1 MNLQR
6 FISNFLGVFTVVTV
20 VVTAVLIESATA
32 ADGILRANNPQAQ
45 INLREAPDPNSRRL
59 GYGLV
64 GDRVEILE
72 QVPGADGYTW
82 YQVRFYQ
89 SGAVGWIRNDF
100 VRLAESD
107 GSGSGSSNARYQD
120 GYDRGYTLGYRDGQ
134 NARRYNSGYHPDKVL
149 QAGSGNPDPDYDRGF
164 RAGFFAGFDVGYGRT
179 SANPSNPNGTLLTFQ
194 TRANA
199 VRIFNRGGQT
209 LMNVFDKQKGATWL
223 NSVPVT
229 VEQSQAGRYYRYAGE
244 VTVRVFEGT
253 DGTRTLDING
263 QVETGS

>member
-1 MNLQR
+1 MNPQR
-6 FISNFLGVFTVVTV
+6 FISNFLAVSTVISAIG
-20 VVTAVLIESATA
+20 TAVLIQPA
-32 ADGILRANNPQAQ
+32 AAEDGILQANDPQAQ
-45 INLREAPDPNSRRL
+45 INLREAPDPNSQRL

-72 QVPGADGYTW
+72 QAPGADDYTW
-82 YQVRFYQ
+82 YRVRFYQ

-100 VRLAESD
+100 VRLASSE
-107 GSGSGSSNARYQD
+107 GGGSSRVRYQD
-120 GYDRGYTLGYRDGQ
+120 GYNRGYSLGYRDGQ
-134 NARRYNSGYHPDKVL
+134 NARRYNSGYHPDKFL

-164 RAGFFAGFDVGYGRT
+164 RAGFLAGFDAGYGRT
-179 SANPSNPNGTLLTFQ
+179 NANPGNPDGTLLTFQ
-194 TRANA
+194 TRNNA

-209 LMNVFDKQKGATWL
+209 LMNVFDKQRGVTWL

-229 VEQSQAGRYYRYAGE
+229 VEQSQAGQSYRYAGE
-244 VTVRVFEGT
+244 MTVRVFAGN